1 MASYKLSRVTDQRLA
16 LLRNQVSYLLWYGR
30 LETTYVRAKSV
41 ARLAEK
47 YITLAV
53 NTYKDTLTVEK
64 PVVVKGA
71 KSTKEMLNDGPN
83 KLAARRKLMANLYD
97 IQETKGEKESRTA
110 YKIRTSDVKHPLIE
124 KMFNDYAPRF
134 DKRAEEKGN
143 RGGYT
148 VIYKAGP
155 RRGDAAET
163 AIVEIIK

>member
-1 MASYKLSRVTDQRLA
+1 MA
-16 LLRNQVSYLLWYGR
+16 LLRNQVSYLLWYER

-53 NTYKDTLTVEK
+53 NTYQDTVAVQK

-71 KSTKEMLNDGPN
+71 KSSKEVLNDGPK
-83 KLAARRKLMANLYD
+83 KLAARRRLMANLYD
-97 IQETKGEKESRTA
+97 IQETRGEKESRTA
-110 YKIRTSDVKHPLIE
+110 YKIRTSEVKHPLIE

-134 DKRAEEKGN
+134 DKRAADMGN
-143 RGGYT
+143 KGGYT

-155 RRGDAAET
+155 RRGDGAER